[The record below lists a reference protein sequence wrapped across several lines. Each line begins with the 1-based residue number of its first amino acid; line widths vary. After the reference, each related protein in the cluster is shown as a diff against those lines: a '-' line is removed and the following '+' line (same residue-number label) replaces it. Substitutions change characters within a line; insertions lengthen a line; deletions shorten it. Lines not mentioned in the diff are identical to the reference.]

1 MQHSAAATL
10 SRPVAAP
17 AAPLIRPMA
26 ASAAPLAGLAG
37 TELSRRFR
45 HWRGASG
52 RRHLFSV
59 FPLGSAGGP
68 TPGDD
73 APRFADAVVMAVG
86 RDAEGIPRIFALDE
100 TGPFPDLFY
109 GGSLFRAALAEGAD
123 EVHVHLLADG
133 PAARSAV
140 LRDLEAA

>member
-10 SRPVAAP
+10 PRP
-17 AAPLIRPMA
+17 IS

-37 TELSRRFR
+37 TDLSRRFR

-59 FPLGSAGGP
+59 FPLGDPA
-68 TPGDD
+68 PGED

-86 RDAEGIPRIFALDE
+86 RDAAGAPRILALDE
-100 TGPFPDLFY
+100 TGPLPDLFY
-109 GGSLFRAALAEGAD
+109 ASALFRAALARGA
-123 EVHVHLLADG
+123 EEIHVHLLAEG
-133 PAARSAV
+133 PAARAAV
-140 LRDLEAA
+140 LRDLAAA

>member
-1 MQHSAAATL
+1 MQHSASATL
-10 SRPVAAP
+10 PRPVT
-17 AAPLIRPMA
+17 
-26 ASAAPLAGLAG
+26 ASATPLAGLAG

-59 FPLGSAGGP
+59 FPVVPAWSSGGP
-68 TPGDD
+68 ASGED

-86 RDAEGIPRIFALDE
+86 RDAEGTPRILALDE
-100 TGPFPDLFY
+100 TGPLPDLFY
-109 GGSLFRAALAEGAD
+109 DSSLFRAALAEGAE

-140 LRDLEAA
+140 LRDLEGV

>member
-10 SRPVAAP
+10 SRPAAAAAP
-17 AAPLIRPMA
+17 HAAPH
-26 ASAAPLAGLAG
+26 AAPLAGLAG
-37 TELSRRFR
+37 TDLSRRFR

-59 FPLGSAGGP
+59 FPLGEPA
-68 TPGDD
+68 PGED

-86 RDAEGIPRIFALDE
+86 RDAAGSPRILALDE
-100 TGPFPDLFY
+100 TGPLPDLFY
-109 GGSLFRAALAEGAD
+109 DSAPFRAALARGAD

-140 LRDLEAA
+140 LRDLEGA